1 MATPAKAKRKPRAE
15 PIVSDWSWH
24 KFRTKIHAG
33 CFLIFVVAPFFD
45 VMRFDIP
52 RQRFYFVGHELWIS
66 EFGIIFFSLMFLMF
80 LIAAAAMLY
89 GRVYCSYL
97 CPQMIFSEA
106 FMRLETRIFKLV
118 NKKFI
123 GWNKKTRT
131 IVSRAVFYIILWI
144 ASVFLAFIFIAYFV
158 EPRDLIGRL
167 LTLDIVTAGGIAGA
181 ATTVITFLDFAFV
194 RLKFCR
200 HVCPYGYLQGILSDG
215 TTLLVEYSD
224 KTQECIECKKCVRVC
239 PMEIDI
245 RDGAH
250 QIECIH
256 CAECV
261 DACEDVL
268 NRLGKPGLIAYSW
281 GEQVGMLAERKAP
294 WYHRLGLRD
303 TKRWVVLLVL
313 LFYGSGLMVALS
325 MRNPVLVQVAPQ
337 RDELYAITDQGEISN
352 RFRVKIANRGEET
365 SQVIISVHELPGAR
379 LANLENPITVETGE
393 VIEQFF
399 EIVAHRLGP
408 SPGVNHFRIVSNSLP
423 DQGTQ
428 TFEMTFIMPTKEAQ
442 P

>member
-123 GWNKKTRT
+123 GWSKKTRT

-144 ASVFLAFIFIAYFV
+144 ASVFLAFIFIAYF
-158 EPRDLIGRL
+158 LI
-167 LTLDIVTAGGIAGA
+167 
-181 ATTVITFLDFAFV
+181 
-194 RLKFCR
+194 
-200 HVCPYGYLQGILSDG
+200 
-215 TTLLVEYSD
+215 
-224 KTQECIECKKCVRVC
+224 
-239 PMEIDI
+239 
-245 RDGAH
+245 
-250 QIECIH
+250 
-256 CAECV
+256 
-261 DACEDVL
+261 
-268 NRLGKPGLIAYSW
+268 
-281 GEQVGMLAERKAP
+281 
-294 WYHRLGLRD
+294 
-303 TKRWVVLLVL
+303 
-313 LFYGSGLMVALS
+313 
-325 MRNPVLVQVAPQ
+325 
-337 RDELYAITDQGEISN
+337 LY
-352 RFRVKIANRGEET
+352 
-365 SQVIISVHELPGAR
+365 
-379 LANLENPITVETGE
+379 
-393 VIEQFF
+393 
-399 EIVAHRLGP
+399 
-408 SPGVNHFRIVSNSLP
+408 
-423 DQGTQ
+423 
-428 TFEMTFIMPTKEAQ
+428 
-442 P
+442 